1 MQNVAVSHG
10 SLPTGQMIPEPEG
23 AGFEFSPGVEGTP
36 HVVLVDD
43 DALFRESLGLN
54 LTDHSFRVTEFSDG
68 QSAIDYFAGGGDA
81 DVLLLDWRMPGLDG
95 LQVLR
100 TMRSLSID
108 VPTIFLTV
116 LDNEIYEEAAL
127 EGGAVDFVEKS
138 RGLSILLR
146 RMALIMQGQKS
157 AAGGE
162 EEHQNTVFGK
172 LELRHDSNRAHWGG
186 KPVDLTLTEFRIVVL
201 MAEKA
206 GTDVSYREIYDLA
219 HGKGFI
225 AGSGDDGFRVNV
237 RTFIKRI
244 RRKFKEIDDE
254 FDQIENYPGFGYRWR
269 KD

>member
-1 MQNVAVSHG
+1 MPNVAVSPG
-10 SLPTGQMIPEPEG
+10 FSPIGPVALESESLGVDLSVDPTGE
-23 AGFEFSPGVEGTP
+23 P

-54 LTDHSFRVTEFSDG
+54 LADHSFRVTEFSDG
-68 QSAIDYFAGGGDA
+68 QSAIDYFADGGGA

-157 AAGGE
+157 AQGDE
-162 EEHQNTVFGK
+162 EKPQNTVVGK
-172 LELRHDSNRAHWGG
+172 LEMRHDSHRAYWDDD
-186 KPVDLTLTEFRIVVL
+186 PVDLTLTEFRIVNLLV
-201 MAEKA
+201 EKVGA
-206 GTDVSYREIYDLA
+206 DVSYREIYDLA
-219 HGKGFI
+219 HGRGFI
-225 AGSGDDGFRVNV
+225 AGSGEDGFRVNV

-244 RRKFKEIDDE
+244 RRKFKEIDNDFE
-254 FDQIENYPGFGYRWR
+254 QIENYPGFGYRWGAG
-269 KD
+269 